1 MCGIDQLHLCKLL
14 VCREVCR
21 RMIDSFEKIFDLM
34 NVVNYEKL
42 PKDFFS
48 KVSLQRH
55 KYCATKSLSLHSS
68 QASVRMLFIH
78 K

>member
-42 PKDFFS
+42 PEDFFS
-48 KVSLQRH
+48 KVSL
-55 KYCATKSLSLHSS
+55 
-68 QASVRMLFIH
+68 
-78 K
+78 